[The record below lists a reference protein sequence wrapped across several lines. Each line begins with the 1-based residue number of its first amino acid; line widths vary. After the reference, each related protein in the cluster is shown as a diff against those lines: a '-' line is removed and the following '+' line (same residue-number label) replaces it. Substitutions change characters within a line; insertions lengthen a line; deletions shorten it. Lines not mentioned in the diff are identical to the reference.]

1 VRISELENVIII
13 YSFVV
18 FRRCVGGPIWLC
30 GTFFCS
36 LFLIILAQNKFDMNR
51 QIVNI
56 SIGFILGSVLSATQ
70 VNGQQSAIRPCDDSH
85 PPVVFVHGFLGSGDT
100 WAPQVQRFASN
111 GHCADR
117 FFAFDWNSL
126 GGGGADILLDRFI
139 DSVLMVTGA
148 EKVHLAGHSAG
159 GGRGYSYL
167 ADPAR
172 AAKVISYVHIGS
184 GANKAPAGPGGNIS
198 TMNIYSTDDRVVP
211 GGDIPGAL
219 NVKLTG
225 LDHYQVATSAETFAH
240 MYRFFNNSDPLT
252 TDILPLKSI
261 TIGGRCLSLGT
272 NQPAEGTIIDI
283 FRADD
288 RGNPSGQPVATLK
301 VPANGNWGPV
311 EVSPDHHYLFR
322 LSSERPGFRGIN
334 YYFEPFERD
343 NPLVYLRTFPSGMSP
358 VGLLLAALPNND
370 DLSVI
375 SIFSSSQAVI
385 NGRDDLS
392 LNGIRLSTPALA
404 GAQSTMISLFCYDDR
419 NDGQGTGEPIAL
431 FLSMPFLR
439 GADVPIGTIAEETW
453 VAEFNGRT
461 IPVRNW
467 SSKTDGVT
475 IAVFW

>member
-1 VRISELENVIII
+1 MNSQISTILTGFTLALV
-13 YSFVV
+13 FVAA
-18 FRRCVGGPIWLC
+18 P
-30 GTFFCS
+30 
-36 LFLIILAQNKFDMNR
+36 
-51 QIVNI
+51 
-56 SIGFILGSVLSATQ
+56 
-70 VNGQQSAIRPCDDSH
+70 VNGQQSAGSPCNNTTS
-85 PPVVFVHGFLGSGDT
+85 PVVFVHGFLGSGDT

-111 GHCADR
+111 GLCADR
-117 FFAFDWNSL
+117 YFVFDWNSL
-126 GGGGADILLDRFI
+126 AGGGADLLLDRFI

-184 GANKAPAGPGGNIS
+184 GANKAPAGPGGS
-198 TMNIYSTDDRVVP
+198 VPTMNIYSTDDRVVQ

-219 NVKLTG
+219 NVKLSG
-225 LDHYQVATSAETFAH
+225 LDHYQVATSAETFGH
-240 MYRFFNNSDPLT
+240 MYRFFHNADPVTTEILT
-252 TDILPLKSI
+252 LTSI

-272 NQPAEGTIIDI
+272 NQPDEGTIIDI

-311 EVSPDHHYLFR
+311 EVSPGQRYIFR
-322 LSSERPGFRGIN
+322 LSSDRPGFRRIN

-343 NPLVYLRTFPSGMSP
+343 NPLVYLRTFPAGMSP

-385 NGRDDLS
+385 NGRDELT

-404 GAQSTMISLFCYDDR
+404 SAQSTMISLFCYDDR
-419 NDGQGTGEPIAL
+419 NDRQGTGEPIAL
-431 FLSMPFLR
+431 FMSMPFLR